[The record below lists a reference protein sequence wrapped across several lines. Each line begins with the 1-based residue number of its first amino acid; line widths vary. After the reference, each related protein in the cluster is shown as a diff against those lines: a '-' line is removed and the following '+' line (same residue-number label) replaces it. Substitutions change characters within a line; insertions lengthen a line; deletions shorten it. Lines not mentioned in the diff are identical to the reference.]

1 MPSNVIF
8 RRCTDTDAKAFY
20 GGPPM
25 MSLRGWVAE
34 KDGVIVGIGGV
45 YYNKGVPIA
54 FSEITDAFRE
64 SKKDV
69 AKGCRILMELIS
81 KTRGPVYAVANPN
94 EPTAARL
101 LARLGWEPTGR
112 MTEIGEMLVRG

>member
-1 MPSNVIF
+1 MPSEVIF
-8 RRCTDTDAKAFY
+8 RRATQADAERFY
-20 GGPPM
+20 SGPPR

-34 KDGVIVGIGGV
+34 KNGEIVGIGGV
-45 YYNKGVPIA
+45 YYANGVPIA

-64 SKKDV
+64 NKKDV

-81 KTRGPVYAVANPN
+81 KTRGPVYAVANPD

-112 MTEIGEMLVRG
+112 DSELGEWLVRG